1 MAGRSRR
8 FEERQAAVTEKQ
20 LSMAYTVCRGI
31 ARAQA
36 KNFYYAF
43 LILPK
48 PKRDALCAVYAF
60 MRHADDLSDDPG
72 LSPEQR
78 QMHLHAWASALHS
91 AVEGNPGDDPVV
103 MAVADAQRRYNIPL
117 ELFDQL
123 VYGTT
128 MDLQFEGAAQ
138 NPVPFVPY
146 KTFADLYQYCY
157 HVASVVGLVC
167 LYIFGFKDERAKK
180 LAEQTGIA
188 FQLTNIIR
196 DVKEDARMGRVY
208 LPEEDLLQFG
218 KTSADLAPARFANGV
233 TASEFSP
240 LLEFEAQRAR
250 EYYRSGDELIMLISE
265 DSRPCL
271 WALVEIYRRL
281 LDKITARQYD
291 VFKEKVRLSTPEKL
305 SVLSRGLVKAVL

>member
-196 DVKEDARMGRVY
+196 DVKEDARMHG
-208 LPEEDLLQFG
+208 P
-218 KTSADLAPARFANGV
+218 
-233 TASEFSP
+233 
-240 LLEFEAQRAR
+240 
-250 EYYRSGDELIMLISE
+250 
-265 DSRPCL
+265 
-271 WALVEIYRRL
+271 
-281 LDKITARQYD
+281 
-291 VFKEKVRLSTPEKL
+291 RLSAGGRPAAIRQDL
-305 SVLSRGLVKAVL
+305 RRPGARAVREWSYRLRILPATRIRSATRA